1 MRLMISKQ
9 NNHSLRQSSCQEAP
23 MLGGTILAE
32 LATQIA
38 ADT

>member
-1 MRLMISKQ
+1 MRFMVSKQ
-9 NNHSLRQSSCQEAP
+9 NNHSLRQTSCQEAP
-23 MLGGTILAE
+23 MLGETISTK

>member
-1 MRLMISKQ
+1 MRFMISKL
-9 NNHSLRQSSCQEAP
+9 NNHSLRQSSSQEAP
-23 MLGGTILAE
+23 MLGGTISTK